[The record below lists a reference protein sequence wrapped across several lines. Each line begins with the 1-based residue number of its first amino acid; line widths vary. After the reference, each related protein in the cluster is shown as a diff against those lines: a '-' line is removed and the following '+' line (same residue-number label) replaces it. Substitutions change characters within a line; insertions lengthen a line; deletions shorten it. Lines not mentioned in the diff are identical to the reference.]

1 MMFNLFFRAT
11 LPAMKAEHTERH
23 NALITL
29 RLVRELASISVQPCD
44 ADAASVAILVRAIE
58 IATPS
63 MSADL
68 RASLFS
74 FRHAGVDAGCD
85 RFAALS

>member
-58 IATPS
+58 IATPT
-63 MSADL
+63 MSPEL
-68 RASLFS
+68 RAGLFS

-85 RFAALS
+85 RCAALS

>member
-58 IATPS
+58 IATPT

-68 RASLFS
+68 RAGLFS

-85 RFAALS
+85 RCAALS

>member
-1 MMFNLFFRAT
+1 MCT

-58 IATPS
+58 IATPT

-85 RFAALS
+85 RCAALS

>member
-1 MMFNLFFRAT
+1 
-11 LPAMKAEHTERH
+11 MKAEHTERH

-58 IATPS
+58 IATP
-63 MSADL
+63 DL
-68 RASLFS
+68 SSEARASLFHQ
-74 FRHAGVDAGCD
+74 FPATPQRNAVLTA
-85 RFAALS
+85 